1 MTVTRKIAAYLRWA
15 RATLKARPDTEHET
29 TANRMFFAAV
39 VLIFLAVRTQMGSAA
54 SAEMFDTLLPIFA
67 IYFVLSFAILLH
79 IIHYPAENPA
89 RRIYSICHDVAMT
102 CIAAYVCDEDSGF
115 FYPLFM
121 WAILGNG
128 FRFGVKY
135 LFIAMAVSTVGFATL
150 LTMVNFWSVHMALS
164 ISLVVGLVLLPTYV
178 SRLIKKLNEA
188 KQQAEQAS
196 KAKSMFLAS
205 ISHELRTPLN
215 AIISLGDIM
224 GETKLDGEQK
234 RMVRTIATAG
244 RSLLQL
250 INSILDLSRVES
262 GQMPSKIETFDL
274 FALIGRIR
282 QVIDVQAQA
291 KLLNL
296 NVYIDRKVPRQVI
309 ANQRFLEEILTNL
322 AANAVKFTDQGHVG
336 IIVEAL
342 DKGDDSTVVRFAVKD
357 TGLGIAPEAQAR
369 IFDSF
374 TQADETI
381 IDRFGGT
388 GLGLALC
395 KKFVEQ
401 MGGEIQVES
410 APGEGSL
417 FWFDIPMTAADMQS
431 AKDDADAAKPGTQIL
446 VSTTPSALSS
456 PDDMMLAGSF
466 EEFAEQLRGLRE
478 STPGPILV
486 FAEQALIDHE
496 LPSLY
501 TTIKR
506 LAAGHCLS
514 IVSISEGADCGSEHV
529 TEYCISSARL
539 PLTSETIAYY
549 RSIAHALYE
558 SGHVSGLS
566 SYTPSGREFNILVAE
581 DNRTNQMVTRKILER
596 AGHKV
601 SIVDDGELA
610 VSALT
615 EQSFDVVLMDVNMPN
630 MNGIE
635 ATKLYRFASLGQPHV
650 PIIALTADATEE
662 ARQRCLE
669 AGMDACAT
677 KPIEPAVLLQLIDDL
692 VTVDQTEQNS
702 AVFTRGSP
710 TVVSSMEETEDF
722 ETEELDLEKLS
733 QLLKLGGGEFV
744 CDLIAQFTNDSA
756 HVLKQLSQ
764 SVAEEDVTAFREHTH
779 SLRSAAA
786 NIGAKQ
792 IFAMCLQWRMIDR
805 KELVANG
812 EDMLL
817 SLKQAFDSVS
827 LALDTFEENLMED
840 GARPTARPLK
850 RGRLK
855 SGVSDF

>member
-1 MTVTRKIAAYLRWA
+1 MTVTRKLAAYLRWT

-29 TANRMFFAAV
+29 TANRMIFAAI

-54 SAEMFDTLLPIFA
+54 SAQMFDILLPIFTV
-67 IYFVLSFAILLH
+67 YFVLSFGILLH
-79 IIHYPAENPA
+79 IIYYPAENPT
-89 RRIYSICHDVAMT
+89 RRVYSICHDVAMT
-102 CIAAYVCDEDSGF
+102 CIAAYVCGEDSGF

-135 LFIAMAVSTVGFATL
+135 LFIAMAVSTVGFAAL
-150 LTMVNFWSVHMALS
+150 LTLVNFWSVHMALS

-188 KQQAEQAS
+188 KRQAEQAS

-274 FALIGRIR
+274 FALVGRIR
-282 QVIDVQAQA
+282 QVIGVQAQT
-291 KLLNL
+291 KCLNL
-296 NVYIDRKVPRQVI
+296 NVYIDETIPRQVV
-309 ANQRFLEEILTNL
+309 ANQRYLEEILTNL
-322 AANAVKFTDQGHVG
+322 AANAVKFTDNGHVG
-336 IIVEAL
+336 IVLETVSEA
-342 DKGDDSTVVRFAVKD
+342 DSEETKVRFSVRD

-395 KKFVEQ
+395 KRFVEQ
-401 MGGEIQVES
+401 MGGEIQVQS
-410 APGEGSL
+410 ALGEGSL
-417 FWFDIPMTAADMQS
+417 FWFEIPIAAAEDQHNEAVPES
-431 AKDDADAAKPGTQIL
+431 GPTGTQFLI
-446 VSTTPSALSS
+446 SKTPSAVPS
-456 PDDMMLAGSF
+456 PEGVMLAGSF
-466 EEFAEQLRGLRE
+466 QDLAEQME
-478 STPGPILV
+478 SLAEKQPGPILV
-486 FAEQALIDHE
+486 FAEQVLIDQE
-496 LPSLY
+496 LPPVY
-501 TTIKR
+501 DAIKR
-506 LAAGHCLS
+506 KAAGHNLS
-514 IVSISEGADCGSEHV
+514 IVAVVAEASPVSNDL
-529 TEYCISSARL
+529 TKYCISTTTL
-539 PLTSETIAYY
+539 PLTEASVAHY
-549 RSIAHALYE
+549 RSITHALFE

-566 SYTPSGREFNILVAE
+566 NYTPSGRTFSVLVAE

-596 AGHKV
+596 AGHEV

-635 ATKLYRFASLGQPHV
+635 ATKLFRFASLGQEHV

-662 ARQRCLE
+662 ANHRCLD

-692 VTVDQTEQNS
+692 VKTEQKDGES
-702 AVFTRGSP
+702 VQIVGSSP
-710 TVVSSMEETEDF
+710 TVVPASETDEISD
-722 ETEELDLEKLS
+722 TRELDDEKLS
-733 QLLKLGGGEFV
+733 QLLNLGGAEFV
-744 CDLIAQFTNDSA
+744 RELIAQFTTDSA
-756 HVLKQLSQ
+756 QILQQLSH
-764 SVAEEDVTAFREHTH
+764 SVADEDVTAFREQAH

-786 NIGAKQ
+786 NIGATQ
-792 IFAMCLQWRMIDR
+792 IFSMCLEWRAVDH
-805 KELVANG
+805 EDLTSTG
-812 EDMLL
+812 EEMLL
-817 SLKQAFDSVS
+817 SLKQAFDAVS
-827 LALDTFEENLMED
+827 LALDTFEEQLQD
-840 GARPTARPLK
+840 SPDTANTAMQ
-850 RGRLK
+850 
-855 SGVSDF
+855 SGLSDRR

>member
-1 MTVTRKIAAYLRWA
+1 MTVTRKIGAYLRWA
-15 RATLKARPDTEHET
+15 CATLKARPDTEHET

-39 VLIFLAVRTQMGSAA
+39 VLIFLAVRTQMGSTA
-54 SAEMFDTLLPIFA
+54 SAQMFDTLLPIFA
-67 IYFVLSFAILLH
+67 IYFVLSFGILLH
-79 IIHYPAENPA
+79 IIHFPAENPA
-89 RRIYSICHDVAMT
+89 RRVYSICHDVVMT
-102 CIAAYVCDEDSGF
+102 CIAAYVCGEDSGF

-135 LFIAMAVSTVGFATL
+135 LFIAMAVATVGFATL

-262 GQMPSKIETFDL
+262 GQMPSKIERFDL
-274 FALIGRIR
+274 FALVGRIR
-282 QVIDVQAQA
+282 QVIDVQAQT
-291 KLLNL
+291 KFLNL
-296 NVYIDRKVPRQVI
+296 NVFIDHNVPRHVV
-309 ANQRFLEEILTNL
+309 ANQRYLEEILTNL
-322 AANAVKFTDQGHVG
+322 AANAVKFTDKGHVG
-336 IIVEAL
+336 IIIEAL
-342 DKGDDSTVVRFAVKD
+342 ENKGEGNTLVRFAVKD
-357 TGLGIAPEAQAR
+357 TGLGIAAEAQAR

-401 MGGEIQVES
+401 MGGEIHVKS

-417 FWFDIPMTAADMQS
+417 FWFDIPIAAAEAPSVVEEPESKQ
-431 AKDDADAAKPGTQIL
+431 AGTQVL
-446 VSTTPSALSS
+446 VSNTPSAVSS

-466 EEFAEQLRGLRE
+466 EEFAEQLKALTE
-478 STPGPILV
+478 KTAGPILV
-486 FAEQALIDHE
+486 FAEQALIEQE
-496 LPSLY
+496 LP
-501 TTIKR
+501 TVATKIKR
-506 LAAGHCLS
+506 LAAGHNLS
-514 IVSISEGADCGSEHV
+514 IVAIGDGVDGGSESV
-529 TEYCISSARL
+529 TEYCISSTHW
-539 PLTSETIAYY
+539 PLTTEIVSLY

-566 SYTPSGREFNILVAE
+566 NYTPSGREFSVLVAE

-596 AGHKV
+596 AGHTV

-615 EQSFDVVLMDVNMPN
+615 EQTFDVVLMDVNMPN

-650 PIIALTADATEE
+650 PIIALTADATED
-662 ARQRCLE
+662 ANQRCIE

-692 VTVDQTEQNS
+692 VKTDQQDQKHVSTMI
-702 AVFTRGSP
+702 GSP
-710 TVVSSMEETEDF
+710 SVVAPAEERDNTDA
-722 ETEELDLEKLS
+722 EELDHEKLS
-733 QLLKLGGGEFV
+733 QLLNLGGAEFV
-744 CDLIAQFTNDSA
+744 RELIAQFTNDSA
-756 HVLKQLSQ
+756 HILKQLSQ
-764 SVAEEDVTAFREHTH
+764 SVAEEDVTSFREHTH

-792 IFAMCLQWRMIDR
+792 IFAMCLDWRMIDR
-805 KELVANG
+805 AELAKDG
-812 EDMLL
+812 EDMLS

-827 LALDTFEENLMED
+827 LALDTFEENLTD
-840 GARPTARPLK
+840 DTGRTTGQRRQSGA
-850 RGRLK
+850 
-855 SGVSDF
+855 SDL